1 MVVSIE
7 NCDQKE
13 YSIVNIECKDRPRLM
28 FDTICTLNDM
38 QYVIFHASVS
48 SDNDGRAFQEYFIR
62 HSDGYALHTES
73 EKERVIKCL
82 EAAIERRVS
91 EGVLLRLRAEN
102 RLGLLSDITRVLREN
117 GLAVVRADVATQ
129 GEKAVNAFYVRD
141 ISGNEVDMGFIKS
154 MKKEMGLTDLEVITT
169 TTTTPTRTIGNI
181 SPHER
186 HRFSFGDLLK
196 SQIERFSHN
205 FVAIN

>member
-1 MVVSIE
+1 MDLESYDFQWS
-7 NCDQKE
+7 N
-13 YSIVNIECKDRPRLM
+13 L
-28 FDTICTLNDM
+28 F
-38 QYVIFHASVS
+38 IFAVW
-48 SDNDGRAFQEYFIR
+48 AQ
-62 HSDGYALHTES
+62 
-73 EKERVIKCL
+73 
-82 EAAIERRVS
+82 
-91 EGVLLRLRAEN
+91 GVLLKLRAEN

-117 GLAVVRADVATQ
+117 GLAVVRADVATD

-154 MKKEMGLTDLEVITT
+154 MKKEMGLTDLEVIKNDTST
-169 TTTTPTRTIGNI
+169 TRTITNI

>member
-1 MVVSIE
+1 M
-7 NCDQKE
+7 
-13 YSIVNIECKDRPRLM
+13 
-28 FDTICTLNDM
+28 
-38 QYVIFHASVS
+38 
-48 SDNDGRAFQEYFIR
+48 
-62 HSDGYALHTES
+62 
-73 EKERVIKCL
+73 
-82 EAAIERRVS
+82 
-91 EGVLLRLRAEN
+91 RAEN
-102 RLGLLSDITRVLREN
+102 RVGLLSDITRVLREN

-169 TTTTPTRTIGNI
+169 TTTPTRTIGNI

-196 SQIERFSHN
+196 SKIERFSHN

>member
-1 MVVSIE
+1 
-7 NCDQKE
+7 
-13 YSIVNIECKDRPRLM
+13 M
-28 FDTICTLNDM
+28 F
-38 QYVIFHASVS
+38 IFAVWE
-48 SDNDGRAFQEYFIR
+48 Q
-62 HSDGYALHTES
+62 
-73 EKERVIKCL
+73 
-82 EAAIERRVS
+82 
-91 EGVLLRLRAEN
+91 GVLLKLRAEN
-102 RLGLLSDITRVLREN
+102 RVGLLSDITRVLREN
-117 GLAVVRADVATQ
+117 GLAVVRADVATE

-154 MKKEMGLTDLEVITT
+154 MKKEMGLTDLEVIKNDTS
-169 TTTTPTRTIGNI
+169 TRTITNI